1 MIDTKGWR
9 GDERVVVAC
18 RTLGQRDR
26 VFLREVRRLRT
37 VRWVPKKRKGST
49 SSRKGSTFSRKG
61 STSSRKPRIAYVPQ
75 DIRTK
80 AEALGLSDEMKRRL
94 GICT

>member
-49 SSRKGSTFSRKG
+49 SSRKGST
-61 STSSRKPRIAYVPQ
+61 SSRKPRIAYVPQ